1 MRRIISTLDT
11 SSPTYRSNR
20 EHNLGLAEQ
29 LQERLHA
36 ARYER
41 PQRAWDR
48 LAEQDKLPVRERLRL
63 LLDPGSPFLELSA
76 LAAGEAYGG
85 EAPQGLVVTGVGVI
99 NGREVLINA
108 GDSSLKGGSW
118 YPLSVKKMV
127 RALDIALENRLPVIH
142 LMDCGGAYLPLQD
155 EIYALAGNIFHNQC
169 LLSGAGIPQLAVVLG
184 LCTAGGAYLPTL
196 CDESIMVRGTS
207 CVFLAGPPLVKAA
220 TGEEVTADELGGAD
234 MQTSVSGTGDY
245 AVDTEEEGIALAREI
260 VGLWQQPDKSW
271 MDRREPEDP
280 YYDPAELY
288 GIIPDDIKKQFEVR
302 EVIARIV
309 DGSLFHEFKPD
320 YGDTMVTGWAYIWG
334 FKVGILANNGV
345 IYSEAANK
353 ASQFMQLCDRDGV
366 PLIFLHNVTGFMVGK
381 EYERN
386 GITKDG
392 AKMLMVQ
399 SNVTVPKLSVLIH
412 ASQAAANYAMCGPS
426 WGPRFLFAWPN
437 SKSSVMGSEQLAGVM
452 EIVSREAA
460 EKKGVPFNEEEFAGI
475 KAFVTASIDE
485 QAVPEFMSGMVYDDG
500 VIDPRDTRTVLAIC
514 LSVIAN
520 LPIKGVEGGF
530 GVFRM

>member
-11 SSPTYRSNR
+11 SSPTYKSNR
-20 EHNLGLAEQ
+20 EHNLGLAEE
-29 LQERLHA
+29 LKERLHT
-36 ARYER
+36 ARYDR

-48 LAEQDKLPVRERLRL
+48 LAEQEKLPVRERLKL

-76 LAAGEAYGG
+76 LAAGEAYDG
-85 EAPQGLVVTGVGVI
+85 EAPQGLVITGVGVI

-127 RALDIALENRLPVIH
+127 RALDIALENRLPVVH

-196 CDESIMVRGTS
+196 CDESIMVRGTG

-260 VGLWQQPDKSW
+260 VGLWRQPDKTW
-271 MDRREPEDP
+271 MDRREPEEP
-280 YYDPAELY
+280 YYDPNEIY
-288 GIIPDDIKKQFEVR
+288 GIIPDEIKKQFEVR

-353 ASQFMQLCDRDGV
+353 ASQFMQICDRDGI

-437 SKSSVMGSEQLAGVM
+437 SKSSVMGA
-452 EIVSREAA
+452 
-460 EKKGVPFNEEEFAGI
+460 
-475 KAFVTASIDE
+475 E
-485 QAVPEFMSGMVYDDG
+485 QAVKTLSEVRIASMKRRGHVPDTEEIERIAAEVGEYFEQTSGAYHLTSEMRNDG
-500 VIDPRDTRTVLAIC
+500 LIDPTDTRNTLGMA
-514 LSVIAN
+514 LSVTAGA
-520 LPIKGVEGGF
+520 PVERTPGGVL
-530 GVFRM
+530 RI